1 MTKIITFTNLRL
13 QSLERKTWCCQTQL
27 GWVQSLL
34 WDILSREGPSGS
46 FSQIG
51 EMKRISPIWRD
62 YRGPKVAPHI
72 LFVIVNGE
80 KYSVW
85 KKQFSPS
92 FFFLLEVIL
101 FFLNVIGGKK
111 KQTQE
116 LMNILVKIIIIEPRR
131 ASCTEIRLFAILP
144 PSKGT
149 CQPFS
154 SWVLWMGS
162 SQSSLLQ
169 LYKQLNINWTR
180 KADWPC
186 GEKRDSPGT
195 RGPSSA
201 LSFEPAK
208 VNLPDLLLS
217 CWPWSPGIFYLYCCC
232 LMSPLLSD
240 LLNIKQLLFPQN

>member
-1 MTKIITFTNLRL
+1 MVLPNPAGLSAEPAVRYPQQGGTIWIFFPNRRNEENLTNLERL
-13 QSLERKTWCCQTQL
+13 QRA
-27 GWVQSLL
+27 QSCTTFYL
-34 WDILSREGPSGS
+34 WLWMGR
-46 FSQIG
+46 
-51 EMKRISPIWRD
+51 
-62 YRGPKVAPHI
+62 
-72 LFVIVNGE
+72 NT
-80 KYSVW
+80 VW
-85 KKQFSPS
+85 KKNN
-92 FFFLLEVIL
+92 FLPL
-101 FFLNVIGGKK
+101 FFPSWSYTLFLECNWGKK

>member
-1 MTKIITFTNLRL
+1 MVLPNPAGLSAEPAVRYPDGPSLLRIFFPNRRNEENLTNLEKL
-13 QSLERKTWCCQTQL
+13 QRA
-27 GWVQSLL
+27 QSCTTHFICDCE
-34 WDILSREGPSGS
+34 WGEILSEKKTI
-46 FSQIG
+46 FS
-51 EMKRISPIWRD
+51 
-62 YRGPKVAPHI
+62 
-72 LFVIVNGE
+72 
-80 KYSVW
+80 
-85 KKQFSPS
+85 
-92 FFFLLEVIL
+92 L
-101 FFLNVIGGKK
+101 FFSSWSYTLFLECNWGKK
-111 KQTQE
+111 KPNTRTDE
-116 LMNILVKIIIIEPRR
+116 YSGKIIIIIEPRR

>member
-1 MTKIITFTNLRL
+1 MGRNT
-13 QSLERKTWCCQTQL
+13 
-27 GWVQSLL
+27 
-34 WDILSREGPSGS
+34 
-46 FSQIG
+46 
-51 EMKRISPIWRD
+51 
-62 YRGPKVAPHI
+62 
-72 LFVIVNGE
+72 
-80 KYSVW
+80 VW
-85 KKQFSPS
+85 KKKQFSPS
-92 FFFLLEVIL
+92 FFLLEVIL
-101 FFLNVIGGKK
+101 FFLNVIGEKK
-111 KQTQE
+111 KKPNTRTDE
-116 LMNILVKIIIIEPRR
+116 YSGKIIIIIEPRR

>member
-1 MTKIITFTNLRL
+1 MGRNT
-13 QSLERKTWCCQTQL
+13 
-27 GWVQSLL
+27 
-34 WDILSREGPSGS
+34 
-46 FSQIG
+46 
-51 EMKRISPIWRD
+51 
-62 YRGPKVAPHI
+62 
-72 LFVIVNGE
+72 
-80 KYSVW
+80 VW
-85 KKQFSPS
+85 KKKQFSPS
-92 FFFLLEVIL
+92 FFLLEVIL
-101 FFLNVIGGKK
+101 FFLNVIGKK
-111 KQTQE
+111 KKPNTRTDE
-116 LMNILVKIIIIEPRR
+116 YSGKIIIIIEPRR

-144 PSKGT
+144 PSEGT

-195 RGPSSA
+195 CGPSSA